1 MKLLTCLV
9 ALTGLASVSATVVL
23 AVPTITV
30 STTLAAL
37 GLLKIKAAALLAISR
52 SKRSADKDG
61 VFQEVSQL
69 EDQQCVRRFLCEV
82 ASGELSPPAYLSTV
96 KSLQTENLN
105 ALVGTAE
112 LPYSEAVKYGA
123 KVKSIKQCQTK
134 YSCSKTGLEMLLAA
148 GLQGA

>member
-30 STTLAAL
+30 STSLAAL

-82 ASGELSPPAYLSTV
+82 ASGELSAPEYLSTV

-123 KVKSIKQCQTK
+123 KVKTIKNCQAK
-134 YSCSKTGLEMLLAA
+134 YVCPQTGMEILLAA

>member
-1 MKLLTCLV
+1 MGQLTLTSHKMKLLTCLV

-30 STTLAAL
+30 STSLGTTLAAL
-37 GLLKIKAAALLAISR
+37 GLLKIKAAALLALSR

-82 ASGELSPPAYLSTV
+82 ASGELLSRVPQHRQVSP
-96 KSLQTENLN
+96 
-105 ALVGTAE
+105 
-112 LPYSEAVKYGA
+112 
-123 KVKSIKQCQTK
+123 
-134 YSCSKTGLEMLLAA
+134 
-148 GLQGA
+148 